1 MTSAVYEAIS
11 YAMRYWFIAV
21 VLGTLIAMIYISYK
35 EYREKKSVRSEL
47 DQYVGYLEI
56 VGGPEQF
63 IGDRFGIRPR
73 NWIGR
78 SKRDDIV
85 LPDASVE
92 QSHAQLYMD
101 GDRLILEPGAR
112 GSTKINGRR
121 AVRRH
126 ALKTGDVFSIG
137 DVDFAVYIR
146 RTRVGMEH

>member
-1 MTSAVYEAIS
+1 MTSAVYEAVA

-21 VLGTLIAMIYISYK
+21 VVGTLIAMIYISYK
-35 EYREKKSVRSEL
+35 EYKEKKTVRTEL
-47 DQYVGYLEI
+47 DQYIGYLEI

-63 IGDRFGIRPR
+63 IGDRFGIRER

-78 SKRDDIV
+78 SKKDDIV
-85 LPDASVE
+85 LPDETVA

-101 GDRLILEPGAR
+101 GDRLILEPGVR

-137 DVDFAVYIR
+137 DVDFAVYIK
-146 RTRVGMEH
+146 RTRVGLEQ